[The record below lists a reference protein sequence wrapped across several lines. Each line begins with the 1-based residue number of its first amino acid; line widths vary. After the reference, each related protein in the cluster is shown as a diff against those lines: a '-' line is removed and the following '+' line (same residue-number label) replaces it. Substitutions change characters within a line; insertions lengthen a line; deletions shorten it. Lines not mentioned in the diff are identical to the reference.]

1 MSQTQN
7 RPVISSANTANTLP
21 AIAAER
27 LPYHPA
33 IAERFGVDRASWR
46 ALVEAVFPTAK
57 TTEAV
62 LLALSYCR
70 ARRLDP
76 MKRVVHIVP
85 IWDSAKKS
93 YVETVWPGIGE
104 LRTTAMRTGLYAG
117 CDECEF
123 GPDVERKFEGIVGS
137 GENKRRVEVV
147 VSFPEWARVTVYR
160 MIGSSRCAVPG
171 PRTYWNETY
180 ASQGK
185 SGVPNDM
192 WQKRPR
198 GQLEKCAE
206 AAALRRAFPEEIG
219 NDITVDEVQDA
230 RTTIEHNLD
239 APVIADIPMNMPE
252 PPAEASK
259 ATQRKNTSKS
269 QHAETKERDEM
280 PNVDPD
286 TVEFIQG
293 SANTEESER
302 NESPNINSA
311 PGEDFF

>member
-1 MSQTQN
+1 MNTQT
-7 RPVISSANTANTLP
+7 RPQIVAASKSAMDNLP
-21 AIAAER
+21 AIATER

-57 TTEAV
+57 TTEGV
-62 LLALSYCR
+62 VLALSYCK

-85 IWDSAKKS
+85 IWDSQKKR

-123 GPDVERKFEGIVGS
+123 GPEVERKFEGIVG
-137 GENKRRVEVV
+137 GGDNQRRVEVV
-147 VSFPEWARVTVYR
+147 VKFPEWARVTVYR
-160 MIGSSRCAVPG
+160 MVGNSRCAVPG
-171 PRTYWNETY
+171 PRTYWTEAY

-230 RTTIEHNLD
+230 GPVIEHKWEA
-239 APVIADIPMNMPE
+239 APVAEVEQVEPE
-252 PPAEASK
+252 PQPEPTKPAPRKSAPK
-259 ATQRKNTSKS
+259 AQ
-269 QHAETKERDEM
+269 RDE
-280 PNVDPD
+280 PPQREEPPPYDPE
-286 TVEFIQG
+286 TGEVERPAPKQQAARAAAPH
-293 SANTEESER
+293 SSDES
-302 NESPNINSA
+302 
-311 PGEDFF
+311 DMF